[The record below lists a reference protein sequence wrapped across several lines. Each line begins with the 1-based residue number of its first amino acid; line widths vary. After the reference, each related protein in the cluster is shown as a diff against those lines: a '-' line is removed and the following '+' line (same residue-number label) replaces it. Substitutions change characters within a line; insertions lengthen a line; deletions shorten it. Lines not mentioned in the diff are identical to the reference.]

1 MLNDKANE
9 ESKKIRSEENTNK
22 SGDINL
28 WGYPKNMHK
37 IFKKYIQI
45 SKNKREQRYKIYS
58 EYSPHVKKNNENILL
73 NLDSGLKELNCIIS
87 YKNKQLKNFSFS
99 NRLKIIN

>member
-1 MLNDKANE
+1 MD
-9 ESKKIRSEENTNK
+9 
-22 SGDINL
+22 
-28 WGYPKNMHK
+28 YPKNMHK

-45 SKNKREQRYKIYS
+45 SKDNKAQKSSIYS
-58 EYSPHVKKNNENILL
+58 KYSKNVKKINESKLL
-73 NLDSGLKELNCIIS
+73 NLDSGLKELNYIIS